1 MDKIEK
7 SGLGCMRWLIIYDP
21 EIELNI
27 FLEDCRKFPNF
38 ALHLTSIKDVEDVI
52 FKELEQDATQESS
65 QGATKKQKKSRETR

>member
-7 SGLGCMRWLIIYDP
+7 SGPGCVRWLITYDP

-38 ALHLTSIKDVEDVI
+38 ALHLTSIKDVEDVT

-65 QGATKKQKKSRETR
+65 QGCNEEAETEGNQ